1 MGVGARSAASVP
13 ETSALA
19 RAGYTAVDGWHDV
32 LVGRDE
38 TGRWRVLDA
47 GGARLVLVETLTG
60 HDDRLDQ
67 ARALAR
73 DYAAQQAAY
82 RDGRRDTH
90 PLPRAQ
96 IITHD

>member
-1 MGVGARSAASVP
+1 MGGGAQSPAGAA

-19 RAGYTAVDGWHDV
+19 CAGYTAGDGWHDV
-32 LVGRDE
+32 IVGRDE

-47 GGARLVLVETLTG
+47 GAARLVLVETLTG
-60 HDDRLDQ
+60 HDDRLGQ

-90 PLPRAQ
+90 PLPRRQ
-96 IITHD
+96 MITRH

>member
-1 MGVGARSAASVP
+1 MGVGAQSPARAAK
-13 ETSALA
+13 TSALSC
-19 RAGYTAVDGWHDV
+19 AGYMAGDGWHDV

-38 TGRWRVLDA
+38 TGRWSVLDA

-60 HDDRLDQ
+60 HDDRLGQ

-82 RDGRRDTH
+82 RDGRRDTD
-90 PLPRAQ
+90 PLPRPQ
-96 IITHD
+96 IITRD

>member
-1 MGVGARSAASVP
+1 MGVGAQTPARAAA
-13 ETSALA
+13 TSASA
-19 RAGYTAVDGWHDV
+19 CAGYAAGDGWHDV

-60 HDDRLDQ
+60 HDDPLGQ

-73 DYAAQQAAY
+73 DDAAQQGAY
-82 RDGRRDTH
+82 GDGRRDMD
-90 PLPRAQ
+90 PLPRPQ
-96 IITHD
+96 ILTRH